1 MACDLAGHG
10 ADYSAMAYLTC
21 PAWTENGLI
30 GRRRPL
36 QDERPWSDGEL
47 VLRPY
52 GVRLTPSASSYA
64 IRRYAEGV
72 TPMSALNAAVNFD
85 GLP

>member
-1 MACDLAGHG
+1 MACDLAGPG

-30 GRRRPL
+30 GRKTFAGWVPD
-36 QDERPWSDGEL
+36 QAKSWPWG
-47 VLRPY
+47 PY
-52 GVRLTPSASSYA
+52 DARLAAFPSSRLA
-64 IRRYAEGV
+64 RRYAEGV
-72 TPMSALNAAVNFD
+72 TPMRALNAAVNFD